1 MVSNGKLYTKVMEKL
16 HFEPRLDDSNITVA
30 IKGNHDIVVLGGTV
44 KTFVEKSVAENA
56 VKSIAGVRGVVD
68 EIKVDA
74 TTMLK
79 RSDVEIAEEAN
90 KALKSNLMIPDER
103 IKIIVED
110 GYITLSG
117 EVEWQYQRNA
127 AVSAV
132 RNLWGVKSVINNII
146 VKSSANIDANKV
158 KEQITK
164 EFERHARIDA
174 SKIKVEVE
182 GKTIILKGTVRNF
195 DEMDEAVDAAWST
208 PGVENV
214 RNNLLIE

>member
-16 HFEPRLDDSNITVA
+16 RFEPRLDDTNITVA

-56 VKSIAGVRGVVD
+56 VKSIAGIRGVVD

-74 TTMLK
+74 TTMIK

-132 RNLWGVKSVINNII
+132 RNLGGVKSVINNII
-146 VKSSANIDANKV
+146 VKASANIDAHKV

-174 SKIKVEVE
+174 SKIQVKVE
-182 GKTIILKGTVRNF
+182 GKTIVLKGAVRNF
-195 DEMDEAVDAAWST
+195 DEMDEAVDAAWSI

-214 RNNLLIE
+214 NNDLLIA